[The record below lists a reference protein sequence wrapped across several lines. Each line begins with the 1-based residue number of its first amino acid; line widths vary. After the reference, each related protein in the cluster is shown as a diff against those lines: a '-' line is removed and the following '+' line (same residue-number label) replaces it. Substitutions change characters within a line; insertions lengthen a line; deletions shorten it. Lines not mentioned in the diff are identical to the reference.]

1 MTDNAAR
8 AGDVLA
14 ALEKS
19 PLPGPLRE
27 DLREIVRQ
35 TEQAANGLPPN
46 QKLQG
51 VSQGLFDLARIMIYN
66 MIHEAQHRARTW
78 RDVIVECRAWICLL
92 VGIVA
97 VAFIIRPELAEIAAA
112 WRGHPRPVALPVP

>member
-35 TEQAANGLPPN
+35 TEQAANGLPPD

-66 MIHEAQHRARTW
+66 MIHEAGHRARTW
-78 RDVIVECRAWICLL
+78 RDVAVECRWTICILAA
-92 VGIVA
+92 IVA
-97 VAFIIRPELAEIAAA
+97 VALIVRPELASIASALAHPPAA
-112 WRGHPRPVALPVP
+112 VAP